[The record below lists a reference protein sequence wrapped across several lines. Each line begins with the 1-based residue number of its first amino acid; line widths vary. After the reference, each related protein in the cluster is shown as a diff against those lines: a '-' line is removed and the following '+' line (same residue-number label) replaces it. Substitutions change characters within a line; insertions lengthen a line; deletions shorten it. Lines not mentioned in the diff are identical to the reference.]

1 MKKSIF
7 LIGSLITF
15 YQVAAQEKDSIGH
28 NRLDEVIVT
37 ASRSPEI
44 VKKTASTVHIIT
56 KKEIAEQSLIS
67 PDLSNILA
75 YKVPGLAFGNNLVSN
90 RGQTLRG

>member
-15 YQVAAQEKDSIGH
+15 YRVAAQEKDSIGQ

-44 VKKTASTVHIIT
+44 VKKTASTVHIIN
-56 KKEIAEQSLIS
+56 KK
-67 PDLSNILA
+67 
-75 YKVPGLAFGNNLVSN
+75 K
-90 RGQTLRG
+90 

>member
-15 YQVAAQEKDSIGH
+15 YRVAAQEKDSIGQ

-44 VKKTASTVHIIT
+44 VKRPLLRYILSTKRNSRTIVDF
-56 KKEIAEQSLIS
+56 AGSQ
-67 PDLSNILA
+67 
-75 YKVPGLAFGNNLVSN
+75 
-90 RGQTLRG
+90 